1 VVSFT
6 PSRKVLNAALKEAK
20 IFSFNWLHGA
30 GSISEQLNVAHLV
43 WKFLSAHETNVYG
56 WFYKSIP
63 TATIRNHA
71 KSNLTVP
78 FFNDHPS
85 SILRKFCIY
94 LSVSYA
100 RTIPRVSV
108 QWVTHRITQITTC
121 FQKSSFFW
129 NITQTKLA
137 VSYRRFRKPYRSH
150 FQRSSSDRL
159 SRIFS
164 N

>member
-1 VVSFT
+1 MVSFT
-6 PSRKVLNAALKEAK
+6 LSRKVLNAALNEAK
-20 IFSFNWLHGA
+20 ILTFNWLHGA
-30 GSISEQLNVAHLV
+30 GSISEQLNVAHMV
-43 WKFLSAHETNVYG
+43 WKFLSAHEANVYG
-56 WFYKSIP
+56 WVYKGIP

-78 FFNDHPS
+78 FFNDHS
-85 SILRKFCIY
+85 FKYTTEILYLLICVMCANYSAYFC
-94 LSVSYA
+94 
-100 RTIPRVSV
+100 
-108 QWVTHRITQITTC
+108 THRITQITKF
-121 FQKSSFFW
+121 FQKSPLFW

-137 VSYRRFRKPYRSH
+137 VSYRRFGKPYRSH